1 MTTTDTIFDL
11 IARSAREVLPD
22 LETHAFTRG
31 DSLAE
36 LGANSMDR
44 AEITMLVMEQLA
56 LKIPRTELF
65 GPNNIGELADLLH
78 AKLHTA

>member
-1 MTTTDTIFDL
+1 MTTTETIFDL
-11 IARSAREVLPD
+11 IVRFAREVLPD
-22 LETHAFTRG
+22 LEAHTFTRG

-65 GPNNIGELADLLH
+65 GPSNIGELADLLH
-78 AKLHTA
+78 AKLH